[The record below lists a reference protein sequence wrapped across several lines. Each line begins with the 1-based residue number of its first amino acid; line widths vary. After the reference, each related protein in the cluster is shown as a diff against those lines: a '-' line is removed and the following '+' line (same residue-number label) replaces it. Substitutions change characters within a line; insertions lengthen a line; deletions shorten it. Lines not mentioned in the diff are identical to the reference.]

1 MITLEK
7 LRIYEKYGGD
17 MDHLARMQNEADQKS
32 ISNEDWAQIDDLIQ
46 DIGLRKRKLASQ
58 SYLESLDRRLKA
70 ETENQET
77 IEELKRLTEK
87 YYRTS

>member
-1 MITLEK
+1 
-7 LRIYEKYGGD
+7 